1 MTSFSAEIVTL
12 LKADATLVA
21 TLSGG
26 IYEYPIVGRKGLTR
40 LLSPLAFD
48 EVNGMVKPVALV
60 LELDDEP
67 DGEIVGL
74 STSFKTPIAIF
85 IYDKGDTK
93 DKYTAIET
101 AHSRIYSLLH
111 LAQIGNACQVLYDKT
126 VKYKREPNLLDAAYF
141 RTMYNVHAYRT
152 V

>member
-12 LKADATLVA
+12 LQADATLVA

-26 IYEYPIVGRKGLTR
+26 IYEYPTVGRKGLTR
-40 LLSPLAFD
+40 LLSPNAFD
-48 EVNGMVKPVALV
+48 ETSGFVKPAALV

-67 DGEIVGL
+67 DGDIVGL
-74 STSFKTPIAIF
+74 STSFKTPVAIF
-85 IYDKGDTK
+85 IYDKGDTNV
-93 DKYTAIET
+93 KYTNIET

-111 LAQIGNACQVLYDKT
+111 LAQIAGAAQVLYDKT

-141 RTMYNVHAYRT
+141 RAMYNVHAYRT